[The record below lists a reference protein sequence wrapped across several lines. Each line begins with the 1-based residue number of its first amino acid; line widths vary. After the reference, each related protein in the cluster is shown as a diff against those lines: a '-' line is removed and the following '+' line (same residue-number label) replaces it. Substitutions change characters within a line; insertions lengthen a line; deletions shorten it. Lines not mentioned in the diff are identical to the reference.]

1 MTRGWRLVAAGLAVA
16 LLGGCASVP
25 TSGPIRQGPPLVAD
39 DQELIYRA
47 IPQPPLP
54 GMTPDEVV
62 RGFLA
67 ASSSGSDAYG
77 VARSFLTPKAAEGWN
92 PLASV
97 RVYDNSGIQTKLA
110 TNAVSVSGIL
120 DGTIGADGGYTVA
133 GAGERLDVSYR
144 LAKVGTEWR
153 IDQLPPG
160 LVLGRGDVD
169 REFRT
174 FNLYF
179 FDPAFSVLVPD
190 PITVPVVGSGL
201 PTTLVRALL
210 HGPTGWLAP
219 AVRTAF
225 PEGTAL
231 ALDSVPVD
239 QGIAQVELSSQVL
252 GASDR
257 TRVALSAQ
265 LVWTLGRL
273 PNVTGVRITVN
284 GQPLTVL
291 GSGPVQETDMWQ
303 AYDADSDARSGPA
316 APVLAAGRTGLLR
329 VGDDG
334 TLVPAAGPF
343 GQGHPL
349 VVSPAAVHRR
359 HPGRGGQ
366 RRRPAR
372 ALAAVG
378 EPGPRGRVGSSPGRP
393 TCRGRAGTVP
403 ARCGSSTGVGG
414 GCSSSSTTSR
424 CPSRS
429 WTRRRA

>member
-1 MTRGWRLVAAGLAVA
+1 M
-16 LLGGCASVP
+16 
-25 TSGPIRQGPPLVAD
+25 
-39 DQELIYRA
+39 
-47 IPQPPLP
+47 
-54 GMTPDEVV
+54 
-62 RGFLA
+62 
-67 ASSSGSDAYG
+67 
-77 VARSFLTPKAAEGWN
+77 
-92 PLASV
+92 
-97 RVYDNSGIQTKLA
+97 
-110 TNAVSVSGIL
+110 
-120 DGTIGADGGYTVA
+120 
-133 GAGERLDVSYR
+133 
-144 LAKVGTEWR
+144 
-153 IDQLPPG
+153 
-160 LVLGRGDVD
+160 LGRGDVD

-349 VVSPAAVHRR
+349 VVSPAVSTD
-359 HPGRGGQ
+359 GTQ
-366 RRRPAR
+366 V
-372 ALAAVG
+372 AAVSAADRRELWLQSVTG
-378 EPGPRGRVGSSPGRP
+378 SPGPRRVIAGATDLSRPSWDRTGALWVVDRGGRGLLVVVDDKPVSVPIVDPPPGVTTSGVVGVSISPDGARAVLLLRRAGRVQPWLARVERDGSTVRLAAPRRLETSVVDAYDADWSTVDQFAVLGTDGADATKLFLVSSGFDRIVIQSVPAGSTAISVASGQPVLVGSSGHVYRQL
-393 TCRGRAGTVP
+393 
-403 ARCGSSTGVGG
+403 GG
-414 GCSSSSTTSR
+414 
-424 CPSRS
+424 S
-429 WTRRRA
+429 WTQVGPGADPAYPG